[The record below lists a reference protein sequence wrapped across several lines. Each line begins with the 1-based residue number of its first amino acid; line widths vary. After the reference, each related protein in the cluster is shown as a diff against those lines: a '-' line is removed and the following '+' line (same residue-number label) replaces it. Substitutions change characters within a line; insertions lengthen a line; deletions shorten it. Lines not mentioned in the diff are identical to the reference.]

1 MAHDQGMDI
10 GSGEFL
16 VIAIVLLLVLVP
28 TKVPQ
33 LARSLGEAMSEL
45 RKAKDGSTES
55 TSANDTDESQPAG
68 LDH

>member
-1 MAHDQGMDI
+1 MDI

-33 LARSLGEAMSEL
+33 LARSIGEAMSEL
-45 RKAKDGSTES
+45 RKARDEPTES
-55 TSANDTDESQPAG
+55 SASTGTDDTHPAG
-68 LDH
+68 VDT